1 MENYRNLMIDIV
13 KGIATL
19 LVAWGH
25 FIQFSMWGAEAFFEN
40 EVFII
45 IYSFHMPLFA
55 LISGYLFWSSLKKR
69 NLRELLLSRI
79 TGLLIPIV
87 SWSLIDWSL
96 IVFCM
101 GQFHYLDYGR
111 I

>member
-19 LVAWGH
+19 LVVWGH

-45 IYSFHMPLFA
+45 IYSFHMPLF
-55 LISGYLFWSSLKKR
+55 G
-69 NLRELLLSRI
+69 
-79 TGLLIPIV
+79 V
-87 SWSLIDWSL
+87 
-96 IVFCM
+96 
-101 GQFHYLDYGR
+101 H
-111 I
+111 